1 MRHISGTFAAAYRC
15 CIYMSLNWV
24 NIAKKPCNGK
34 NGSILLLYIDAKWN
48 IELNWVK
55 IAKNSCNIKIGSI
68 LLEYI
73 HIFGKFE
80 RRFIWHP
87 FIFPNYWW
95 KSCDL
100 WLLSSIRPPFD
111 ILSFHGEKNPQIFV
125 LHTWKSSNFDYFL
138 KILPQYFWACKA
150 KNMMKFFLSFCEIFL
165 LSLKFLKSVSKVCMK
180 KEREKNQLRPG
191 IEPRTF
197 RKKREKKNFGFGRE

>member
-15 CIYMSLNWV
+15 CIMYMSLNWV
-24 NIAKKPCNGK
+24 NIAKNPCNGK
-34 NGSILLLYIDAKWN
+34 IGSILLLYVDAEWN

-95 KSCDL
+95 KSCPPL
-100 WLLSSIRPPFD
+100 HPFD
-111 ILSFHGEKNPQIFV
+111 ILSFHGGKNPQIFV
-125 LHTWKSSNFDYFL
+125 LHTWKSSNFF

-150 KNMMKFFLSFCEIFL
+150 KKYDEIFSFIL
-165 LSLKFLKSVSKVCMK
+165 RDFLIESEAFKVLTK
-180 KEREKNQLRPG
+180 YAW
-191 IEPRTF
+191 
-197 RKKREKKNFGFGRE
+197 KKREKKKISFGRE

>member
-95 KSCDL
+95 KSC
-100 WLLSSIRPPFD
+100 PPLD
-111 ILSFHGEKNPQIFV
+111 PHL
-125 LHTWKSSNFDYFL
+125 T
-138 KILPQYFWACKA
+138 
-150 KNMMKFFLSFCEIFL
+150 FFLFTGKKIP
-165 LSLKFLKSVSKVCMK
+165 KFLCCIH
-180 KEREKNQLRPG
+180 EKAATLT
-191 IEPRTF
+191 IF
-197 RKKREKKNFGFGRE
+197 